1 MIETNGIYSPQFSQ
15 TRAILARPINPSA
28 YIVYVVIII
37 LIPMLSEFILLL
49 RVLAVYPPRRLS
61 RRSIAAVYGPIAVL
75 KTARLINNI
84 IFAVRWV
91 ESATGDSRNV
101 LEAGQA
107 SWSLP
112 FTKIEWFLML
122 FDTS

>member
-1 MIETNGIYSPQFSQ
+1 
-15 TRAILARPINPSA
+15 
-28 YIVYVVIII
+28 
-37 LIPMLSEFILLL
+37 MLSEFILLL
-49 RVLAVYPPRRLS
+49 RVFAVYPMRRLS
-61 RRSIAAVYGPIAVL
+61 WHSVAVIYGPIAVL
-75 KTARLINNI
+75 KTARLINDVM
-84 IFAVRWV
+84 FAVHWV
-91 ESATGDSRNV
+91 DSARDDSRNV